1 MKIAGTH
8 KRPLE
13 IMRRISNFC
22 IEALFPSHC
31 VGCGALGTHLCPTC
45 LSRIEPAEASPFPDT
60 YAVWSYRDTLAHTI
74 LWKLKY
80 RNMTALAEVLARVL
94 SDILTESIAE
104 SMLMDDAHPPLLVPI
119 PVSPGRM
126 KERGYNQSALI
137 VKSLARLMDNETENG
152 DGILIKTRET
162 QSQMSTKDR
171 KTRLEN
177 LRGAFSVTD
186 PARVAGRVV
195 IVVDDVTT
203 TGATFAEARRALKD
217 AGAKKI
223 ICCAVAH

>member
-1 MKIAGTH
+1 MKIAGAYEHPFTIIRH
-8 KRPLE
+8 
-13 IMRRISNFC
+13 ISNIC
-22 IEALFPSHC
+22 IEALFPSRC
-31 VGCGALGTHLCPTC
+31 VGCGMLGTHLCPTC
-45 LSRIEPAEASPFPDT
+45 LSRIEPADTPPFPDT

-80 RNMTALAEVLARVL
+80 RSQTALAETVARAL
-94 SDILTESIAE
+94 SDILTEIIAE
-104 SMLMDDAHPPLLVPI
+104 TSLMESTKKPLLIPI
-119 PVSPGRM
+119 PLSPGKE

-137 VKSLARLMDNETENG
+137 VKSLAHLMDDETENG
-152 DGILIKTRET
+152 DGILAKTRET

-177 LRGAFSVTD
+177 LRGAFTVGD
-186 PARVAGRVV
+186 PARVTRRVV

>member
-1 MKIAGTH
+1 MKVADVYEKSVDIT
-8 KRPLE
+8 
-13 IMRRISNFC
+13 RRTSNIC
-22 IEALFPSHC
+22 IEALFPSRC
-31 VGCGALGTHLCPTC
+31 IGCGMLGTHLCPTC
-45 LSRIEPAEASPFPDT
+45 LSRVESADIPPFPDT

-80 RNMTALAEVLARVL
+80 RSQTALADVAAKALT
-94 SDILTESIAE
+94 DILTEIIADITLME
-104 SMLMDDAHPPLLVPI
+104 STAKPLLVPI
-119 PVSPGRM
+119 PLFSAKE

-137 VKSLARLMDNETENG
+137 VQALAQRLDSTENG
-152 DGILIKTRET
+152 NGILIKTHET
-162 QSQMSTKDR
+162 QSQMATKTR

-177 LRGAFSVTD
+177 LRGAFAVSNPAHVT
-186 PARVAGRVV
+186 GRVV
-195 IVVDDVTT
+195 IVIDDVTT